1 MIKYNVVVKY
11 IANNNKFLCLP
22 EIVILLVGTKQ
33 FIQKKQNRFDSFT
46 MSIASQDTD
55 DPGGGGELYTI
66 PTCQPHNKV
75 KICQRM
81 HHFPS

>member
-46 MSIASQDTD
+46 MSIPSQDTD
-55 DPGGGGELYTI
+55 DPGGWE
-66 PTCQPHNKV
+66 
-75 KICQRM
+75 
-81 HHFPS
+81 